1 MAKQKIVKE
10 LVRFDWFIKH
20 LLRDKVD
27 FEILEGFLSEL
38 LKEDITILEI
48 LESESNPMSAN
59 DKFNR
64 VDILVKTINE
74 ERVIIEVQNTKE
86 LDYLQR
92 VYYGASKTL
101 VETVLIGQAYKNIKR
116 IISVSVVYFEL
127 GQGEDYIYVGTT
139 SFKGMHNNDNLKLS
153 KEQIEFFA
161 NPNIRKVEDIFANFY
176 LIRAL
181 DFDENI
187 KNGLD
192 EWVYFFK
199 KAQVKGNIKAKG
211 LAKALKRLEV
221 SKLKDKDRNDYK
233 RYLES
238 LRSDASYEAQMKF
251 EVANA
256 VEEVRAEITA
266 QVKEEVTAEIT
277 AQVKEEVTAE
287 ITAQVKEEVTAQVR
301 AEVKAAAA
309 KEVVEAK
316 AAAVKE
322 AAEAKITIAKIALAE
337 GANVDF
343 VAKITGFS
351 IEEVVEIKE
360 KMKID
365 RAV

>member
-1 MAKQKIVKE
+1 MVQQKKVKE

-64 VDILVKTINE
+64 VDILVKTKNE

-161 NPNIRKVEDIFANFY
+161 NPNIRNVEDIFANFY

-251 EVANA
+251 EVTNA

-266 QVKEEVTAEIT
+266 QAIEEARVIVAN
-277 AQVKEEVTAE
+277 EV
-287 ITAQVKEEVTAQVR
+287 
-301 AEVKAAAA
+301 AAAA
-309 KEVVEAK
+309 KQAAEAK
-316 AAAVKE
+316 EEAAEARKAATVAKATATKE

-337 GANVDF
+337 GADVDF
-343 VAKITGFS
+343 IAKITGFS
-351 IEEVVEIKE
+351 IEEVVEIKQ
-360 KMKID
+360 KMDKT
-365 RAV
+365 A